1 MRSVRSMK
9 VLSPVRK
16 LFRASCKSLF
26 PSLLLWL
33 LLFAPAQAAIAL
45 RVALKEDVKQVAVGS
60 STNAVIKD
68 ASGRSLGELNGMSAL
83 RAVSRG
89 GTVQLGQWSGR
100 QLAIDPQGDGYV
112 WIGDRWYRGETRL
125 IHDGSDI
132 TVVNKVALEDYLYS
146 VVGGE
151 MPASW
156 PLEAL
161 KAQAVAARS
170 YALYEQNRAR
180 HRYYDLK
187 STTASQVYKGLNSET
202 RSTHEA
208 VNSTTG
214 QVLTYQGQVILAA
227 FHSSS
232 GGHTEN
238 VEDVWSRSLPYLRSV
253 VDYDQTAPVYQ
264 WQKALSGRE
273 IGYRLGSVG
282 TVRSLIPQQ
291 ATPQGRIIRLKV
303 VGDRGTKTVS
313 GKAFR
318 TALGL
323 RSTLFQVSG
332 DTQRF
337 IISGRGFGH
346 GIGLSQWGA
355 NYLAS
360 QGANYRQILGHY
372 YRNVQLSLISQDVA
386 RN

>member
-1 MRSVRSMK
+1 MFM
-9 VLSPVRK
+9 LSALKNAFGKPIK
-16 LFRASCKSLF
+16 PLL

-33 LLFAPAQAAIAL
+33 LIFTPAQAATAL
-45 RVALKEDVKQVAVGS
+45 RVVLKENVKQVAVGS
-60 STNAVIKD
+60 STKAVIRD
-68 ASGRSLGELNGMSAL
+68 ATGNALGEVEGMSGF
-83 RAVSRG
+83 RAESGEGEVR
-89 GTVQLGQWSGR
+89 LGQWQGR
-100 QLAIDPQGDGYV
+100 QLEIDPKGEGYV
-112 WIGDRWYRGETRL
+112 WIGDRWYRGETKL
-125 IHDGSDI
+125 IHDGSDL

-151 MPASW
+151 MPTSW

-170 YALYEQNRAR
+170 YALYERDRAQN
-180 HRYYDLK
+180 RYYDLK
-187 STTASQVYKGLNSET
+187 STTASQVYKGIASET
-202 RSTHEA
+202 ATTHEA
-208 VNSTTG
+208 VNSTQG
-214 QVLTYQGQVILAA
+214 EVLTYQGKVILAA

-232 GGHTEN
+232 GGYTEN
-238 VEDVWSRSLPYLRSV
+238 VEDVWTRPLPYLRSV
-253 VDYDQTAPVYQ
+253 VDYDQSAPVYQ

-273 IGYRLGSVG
+273 IGYRLGVG

-303 VGDRGTKTVS
+303 VGDRGTKTIS

-318 TALGL
+318 SALDL

-332 DTQRF
+332 NSQRF